1 MLYLLSDVPLAWLKN
16 ELVKAG
22 VEVYSQKY
30 SFTYPMNLLNNR
42 TVQAENIYAIL
53 RAPRASSTESIVIT
67 TPLRPSGSGLTPTT
81 GSVALLISLA
91 KEMRGIIFIF
101 ISLFRGYSEL
111 FCLVQQYLVCLFEMQ
126 HIPIGRRI

>member
-91 KEMRGIIFIF
+91 KEMRGTIFIF
-101 ISLFRGYSEL
+101 ISLFDHSEL
-111 FCLVQQYLVCLFEMQ
+111 FCLVQQ
-126 HIPIGRRI
+126 